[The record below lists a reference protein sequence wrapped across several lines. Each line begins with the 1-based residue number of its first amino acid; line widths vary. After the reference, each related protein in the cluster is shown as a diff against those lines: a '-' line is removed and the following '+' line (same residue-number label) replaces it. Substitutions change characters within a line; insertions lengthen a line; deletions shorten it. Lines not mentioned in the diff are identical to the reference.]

1 MCKILSQGTEG
12 SLQKQLLL
20 SDAPLTGSHPLQVS
34 CVPMGWVEGM
44 GCAPAA
50 DLELLNHGGDVL
62 QQGGLWQMPSGKSP
76 RPCWLIASFSRLL
89 WLKLC

>member
-12 SLQKQLLL
+12 SLRKQLLL
-20 SDAPLTGSHPLQVS
+20 SDVITAPCPLAGGHPLRVS
-34 CVPMGWVEGM
+34 CVPAGWVEGM

-62 QQGGLWQMPSGKSP
+62 QQGGLWQIPSGKSP
-76 RPCWLIASFSRLL
+76 RP
-89 WLKLC
+89 